1 MNILI
6 AFSGGL
12 LAFFSPCFLPLVPA
26 YLIYITGLSFDELKN
41 VRLRT
46 ILHSLAFIFG
56 FTVIFTLL
64 GLSASL
70 LGQFLFDFKD
80 IFRVVGGLFVVLL
93 GLYLTGWLKLPLLGY
108 DKKFQLKVKPAGY
121 FGSFVVGIV
130 FAIGWTPCIGP
141 ILAGIL
147 VYASQSESLG
157 EGALLLVAFS
167 LGLGLP
173 LFLFSLAVNYSLSL
187 LKVINKYVGIIQKVC
202 GVGLVIVGVLLLV
215 GRF

>member
-1 MNILI
+1 
-6 AFSGGL
+6 
-12 LAFFSPCFLPLVPA
+12 
-26 YLIYITGLSFDELKN
+26 
-41 VRLRT
+41 
-46 ILHSLAFIFG
+46 
-56 FTVIFTLL
+56 
-64 GLSASL
+64 
-70 LGQFLFDFKD
+70 
-80 IFRVVGGLFVVLL
+80 
-93 GLYLTGWLKLPLLGY
+93 
-108 DKKFQLKVKPAGY
+108 
-121 FGSFVVGIV
+121 
-130 FAIGWTPCIGP
+130 P